1 MISLTKWVEVAKDC
15 AKSEGKCITC
25 PQYDNCAF
33 EKYNLELTDEP
44 IALLVDFI
52 LTEIGREEY
61 E

>member
-1 MISLTKWVEVAKDC
+1 MTSLTKWVEVAKDC
-15 AKSEGKCITC
+15 AKREGRCLAC
-25 PQYDNCAF
+25 PQTDDCAF
-33 EKYNLELTDEP
+33 EKYNLEPTDEP